1 MLYTQGETTDLP
13 GVLADAARE
22 QGAASFA
29 EKVDMPTPEQSTDNP
44 APLLERGREV
54 EAITRAVRSGTRGD
68 GQMLLIEGPSGIGK
82 SRLLAAAQA
91 IGGDFGAEVLTTCGG
106 ELEQEFPLG
115 LALRLLETRIARA
128 SQVEL

>member
-13 GVLADAARE
+13 GVLEDAAREVQPE

-68 GQMLLIEGPSGIGK
+68 RK
-82 SRLLAAAQA
+82 S
-91 IGGDFGAEVLTTCGG
+91 V
-106 ELEQEFPLG
+106 
-115 LALRLLETRIARA
+115 
-128 SQVEL
+128 V